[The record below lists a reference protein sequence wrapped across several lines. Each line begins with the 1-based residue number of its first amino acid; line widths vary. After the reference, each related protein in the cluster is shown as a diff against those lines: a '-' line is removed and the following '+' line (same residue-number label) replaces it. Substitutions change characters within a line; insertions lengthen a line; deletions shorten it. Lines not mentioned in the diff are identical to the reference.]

1 MMTDTKLLRDW
12 LDEKGIK
19 LKSIAA
25 RMGITPY
32 SLQKKINNETEFKAS
47 EISVF
52 TLSFFSWN
60 ILLCILCLN
69 FSFILSIFLS
79 FYVKFYKN
87 SWDFARGL
95 VAKTP
100 CSQCRSPGFDS

>member
-1 MMTDTKLLRDW
+1 MTDTKLLRDW

-19 LKSIAA
+19 LKAIAA

-52 TLSFFSWN
+52 TSEYGMSPEMRDLIFF
-60 ILLCILCLN
+60 
-69 FSFILSIFLS
+69 
-79 FYVKFYKN
+79 
-87 SWDFARGL
+87 A
-95 VAKTP
+95 TM
-100 CSQCRSPGFDS
+100 

>member
-1 MMTDTKLLRDW
+1 MTDTKLLRDW

-52 TLSFFSWN
+52 TSEYGMSSEMRDLIFF
-60 ILLCILCLN
+60 
-69 FSFILSIFLS
+69 
-79 FYVKFYKN
+79 
-87 SWDFARGL
+87 A
-95 VAKTP
+95 TM
-100 CSQCRSPGFDS
+100 